1 MRLFIAIPFD
11 STFKKALKDVQN
23 ELRQQGVTGNYS
35 RTDNLHMT
43 LAFIGEYDDPN
54 HVIDVTRS
62 VSFKP
67 FTIKLTETG
76 CFGDIRW
83 CGISNCPELY
93 ALVKKLRYALAYA
106 EIPFDKKR
114 FNPHITILRK
124 SSLPYGFNPA
134 DVKVTQAEMSVDHFS
149 LMESSRDKN
158 GILVYTELGTVT
170 AQ

>member
-11 STFKKALKDVQN
+11 NTFKRALKDVQN
-23 ELRQQGVTGNYS
+23 DLRQQGVTGNYT

-43 LAFIGEYDDPN
+43 LAFIGEYNDPS
-54 HVIDVTRS
+54 HILDVMKS

-67 FTIKLTETG
+67 FSMKLAETG
-76 CFGDIRW
+76 SFGDIRW

-106 EIPFDKKR
+106 VIPFDKKR

-124 SSLPYGFNPA
+124 SNLPFDFNPA
-134 DVKVTQAEMSVDHFS
+134 EIKVTQDEMIVDHFS

-158 GILVYTELGTVT
+158 GVLIYTELGAVT